1 MDMKKAVILLLI
13 LSFAAFG
20 QDKPLTQAEYV
31 KMLYALQKSPATKTD
46 IVDALR
52 KRGVDFE
59 VNDGILGLTR
69 SKTGNDDDIRSALQ
83 EAGRRHANPEAAK
96 LPSSAEADAL
106 LAKARESTASAIDDM
121 PDFVVKQ
128 VISRSEAFAGTGNW
142 KPIDTV
148 IIATSYSAE
157 KGEQYRVL
165 AINGAPVQ
173 SETSS
178 SYANIEGST
187 TGGEFVDALKKLF
200 APASKTAFSLLTTDT
215 IRNQPTLVF
224 EYQINIEN
232 NRDGGIG
239 FKTPNGSG
247 GYSFTSVPA
256 GEKGRIWIDRKSGR
270 VLRIS
275 FDATEI
281 PRDFKVRAYTSTI
294 DFDWVDIAGDHV
306 LLPITSDNRFTSS
319 DAYGGQVKLFQ
330 DRNFIRF
337 KNYQKFG
344 SEVRI
349 LDDDVKE
356 PEPTPTPSPTPKQ
369 E

>member
-1 MDMKKAVILLLI
+1 MKKAACLLLL
-13 LSFAAFG
+13 LSIAVFG
-20 QDKPLTQAEYV
+20 QEKPLTQSEYV
-31 KMLYALQKSPATKTD
+31 KMLYAFQKNPATKAD
-46 IVDALR
+46 ILDALR
-52 KRGVDFE
+52 KRGIDFQI
-59 VNDGILGLTR
+59 NDGILGLTR
-69 SKTGNDDDIRSALQ
+69 SKTANDEDVRSALE
-83 EAGRRHANPEAAK
+83 EAGRRHANPDAAK
-96 LPSSAEADAL
+96 LPSAAEADAL
-106 LAKARESTASAIDDM
+106 IVKARESTAAALDDM

-128 VISRSEAFAGTGNW
+128 VISRSDAFAGTGNW
-142 KPIDTV
+142 QPIDTV
-148 IIATSYSAE
+148 IVATSYSAE

-200 APASKTAFSLLTTDT
+200 DPTSKTTFTVQTTDT
-215 IRNQPTLVF
+215 IRDQPAIVY

-239 FKTPNGSG
+239 FKTPNGTG

-256 GEKGRIWIDRKSGR
+256 GEKGRVWIDRKTGR

-294 DFDWVDIAGDHV
+294 DYDWVNIAGDRV
-306 LLPITSDNRFTSS
+306 LLPITSDNRFTTSQP
-319 DAYGGQVKLFQ
+319 YGTQTKLFQ

-349 LDDDVKE
+349 LDDDVKVE
-356 PEPTPTPSPTPKQ
+356 PEPTPTPSPTPKT

>member
-1 MDMKKAVILLLI
+1 MKKALCLLL
-13 LSFAAFG
+13 LLGFAAFG
-20 QDKPLTQAEYV
+20 QEKPLSQTEYV
-31 KMLYALQKSPATKTD
+31 KMLYALQKSPGEKAD
-46 IVDALR
+46 IIDALR
-52 KRGVDFE
+52 KRGIDFE
-59 VNDGILGLTR
+59 LNDGILGLTR
-69 SKTGNDDDIRSALQ
+69 SKSGNDEDIRSALQ
-83 EAGRRHANPEAAK
+83 EAGRRHTNPQAAQ
-96 LPSSAEADAL
+96 LPSSAEAEAL
-106 LAKARESTASAIDDM
+106 IATAREATTAALDDM

-148 IIATSYSAE
+148 IIATSYSAD

-178 SYANIEGST
+178 SYSNIEGST

-200 APASKTAFSLLTTDT
+200 DPTSKTSFSVQTTDT
-215 IRNQPTLVF
+215 IRNQPTLVY

-232 NRDGGIG
+232 NR
-239 FKTPNGSG
+239 N
-247 GYSFTSVPA
+247 GYSFTTVPA
-256 GEKGRIWIDRKSGR
+256 GEKGRVWIDRKSGR

-294 DFDWVDIAGDHV
+294 DYDWVNIAGDKV

-319 DAYGGQVKLFQ
+319 DSYGGQTKLFQ

-337 KNYQKFG
+337 KNYQKYG

-349 LDDDVKE
+349 LDDDVRVE
-356 PEPTPTPSPTPKQ
+356 PEPSPSPTPKQ
-369 E
+369 P

>member
-1 MDMKKAVILLLI
+1 MKKAVILLFL

-20 QDKPLTQAEYV
+20 QEKPLSQTEYV
-31 KMLYALQKSPATKTD
+31 RMLYAFQKNTTTKAE

-52 KRGVDFE
+52 KRGIDFE
-59 VNDGILGLTR
+59 INDGVLGLTR
-69 SKTGNDDDIRSALQ
+69 SKTANDEDIRSALE
-83 EAGRRHANPEAAK
+83 EAGRRHEDPTAAK
-96 LPSSAEADAL
+96 LPSAVEADAL
-106 LAKARESTASAIDDM
+106 LARSREATATALDDM

-128 VISRSEAFAGTGNW
+128 VVSRSEAFAGTGNW

-173 SETSS
+173 SETSG

-200 APASKTAFSLLTTDT
+200 APATKTTFSLLTTDT
-215 IRNQPTLVF
+215 IRNQPTIVY

-232 NRDGGIG
+232 NHDGGVG
-239 FKTPNGSG
+239 FKTPNGAG

-256 GEKGRIWIDRKSGR
+256 GEKGRVWIERKTGR

-294 DFDWVDIAGDHV
+294 DYDWVDIAGERV

-319 DAYGGQVKLFQ
+319 DAYGGQSKLLQ
-330 DRNFIRF
+330 DRNYIRF
-337 KNYQKFG
+337 KNYQKYG

-349 LDDDVKE
+349 LDDDVKIE
-356 PEPTPTPSPTPKQ
+356 PAPSPTPTPKP

>member
-1 MDMKKAVILLLI
+1 MKKALILLLL

-20 QDKPLTQAEYV
+20 QEKPLTQTEYV
-31 KMLYALQKSPATKTD
+31 KMLYALQKNGTTKAD

-52 KRGVDFE
+52 KRGIDFE

-69 SKTGNDDDIRSALQ
+69 SKTGNDEDIRSSLE
-83 EAGRRHANPEAAK
+83 EAGRRHTNPEAAK
-96 LPSSAEADAL
+96 LPSAAEADAL
-106 LAKARESTASAIDDM
+106 LAKAREATAAALDDM

-128 VISRSEAFAGTGNW
+128 VVSRSEAFAGTGNW

-157 KGEQYRVL
+157 KGEQYKVL

-200 APASKTAFSLLTTDT
+200 APASRTLFTVQTTDT
-215 IRNQPTLVF
+215 IRNQPALVY
-224 EYQINIEN
+224 EYQINIQN
-232 NRDGGIG
+232 NSDGGVG
-239 FKTPNGSG
+239 FKTPNGAG

-256 GEKGRIWIDRKSGR
+256 GEKGRVWIDRKTGR

-281 PRDFKVRAYTSTI
+281 PRDFKVKAYTSTI
-294 DFDWVDIAGDHV
+294 DYDWVDIAGERV
-306 LLPITSDNRFTSS
+306 LLPISSDNRFTSS
-319 DAYGGQVKLFQ
+319 DSYGGQTKLFQ

-337 KNYQKFG
+337 KSYQKFG
-344 SEVRI
+344 TEVRI
-349 LDDDVKE
+349 LDDDK
-356 PEPTPTPSPTPKQ
+356 PEPAPSPTPRP

>member
-1 MDMKKAVILLLI
+1 MDMKKVACLLL
-13 LSFAAFG
+13 LFSFAVLG
-20 QDKPLTQAEYV
+20 QEKPLTQSEYV
-31 KMLYALQKSPATKTD
+31 KMLYAFQKNPSTKTD
-46 IVDALR
+46 ILDALR
-52 KRGVDFE
+52 KRGIDFE
-59 VNDGILGLTR
+59 VNDGVLGLTR
-69 SKTGNDDDIRSALQ
+69 SKTANDEDVRSALE
-83 EAGRRHANPEAAK
+83 EAGRRHANPTAAK
-96 LPSSAEADAL
+96 LPSAEEADAL
-106 LAKARESTASAIDDM
+106 LNKAREETGTALGDM

-142 KPIDTV
+142 HPIDTV

-165 AINGAPVQ
+165 AVNGAPVQ
-173 SETSS
+173 SETSG

-200 APASKTAFSLLTTDT
+200 DPASKTTFSLLTTDT
-215 IRNQPTLVF
+215 IRNHPTIVF
-224 EYQINIEN
+224 EYQINIDN
-232 NRDGGIG
+232 NKNGGVG

-256 GEKGRIWIDRKSGR
+256 GEKGRVWIDRKTGR

-275 FDATEI
+275 FDATQI

-294 DFDWVDIAGDHV
+294 DYDWVEIAGERV
-306 LLPITSDNRFTSS
+306 LLPVTSDNRFTSS
-319 DAYGGQVKLFQ
+319 DSYGGQSKLFQ

-337 KNYQKFG
+337 KNYQKYG

-349 LDDDVKE
+349 LDDDVKVE
-356 PEPTPTPSPTPKQ
+356 PEPTPTPSPTPH
-369 E
+369 

>member
-1 MDMKKAVILLLI
+1 MKKAACLLLL
-13 LSFAAFG
+13 LSFAVFG
-20 QDKPLTQAEYV
+20 QEKPLTQAEYV
-31 KMLYALQKSPATKTD
+31 KMLYAFQKNTTTKAD

-52 KRGVDFE
+52 KRGIDFE

-69 SKTGNDDDIRSALQ
+69 SKTANDDDIRSSLE
-83 EAGRRHANPEAAK
+83 EAGRRHANPAAAK
-96 LPSSAEADAL
+96 PPSATEADAL
-106 LAKARESTASAIDDM
+106 IGKAREATAAALDDM

-148 IIATSYSAE
+148 IVATSYSAD

-200 APASKTAFSLLTTDT
+200 DPASKTTFVVETTDT
-215 IRNQPTLVF
+215 IRNQPTLVY

-256 GEKGRIWIDRKSGR
+256 GEKGRVWIDRKTGR

-294 DFDWVDIAGDHV
+294 DYDCVDIAGDRV

-319 DAYGGQVKLFQ
+319 DSYGGQTKLFQ

-349 LDDDVKE
+349 LDDDTT
-356 PEPTPTPSPTPKQ
+356 PEPTPSPTPKP